1 MAKKTNKTE
10 HVLSLI
16 SKAKEA
22 NQTEDDDV
30 EIQTIDSNVTQD
42 LSFVDLHMENETELS
57 EMIKENLEQHDQPVK
72 AESTHEPSNLLEK
85 VVMDAAKTAVG
96 DSDPSLVED
105 NASKD
110 IEHPIKEQESYVIKS
125 NHKDVQIEA
134 LPNLDASETF
144 VTVTDTGVVKSIDD
158 CDVRKSLGQDYCYI
172 NVLESIVKERAET
185 YMRRFGVCT
194 CPRCIAD
201 TIALTLNGLP
211 SKYVVTDKDSASPMV
226 NYFDTHY
233 SGAVTTQLSRACVI
247 VKNNPHH

>member
-16 SKAKEA
+16 SKAKET

-30 EIQTIDSNVTQD
+30 EIQTIDSKVTQD

-57 EMIKENLEQHDQPVK
+57 EKIKEKLVQDDQPVQVQ
-72 AESTHEPSNLLEK
+72 SIHEPANLLEK

-96 DSDPSLVED
+96 DNDPSLVDEHT
-105 NASKD
+105 AKD
-110 IEHPIKEQESYVIKS
+110 REEPVKEQESYVIKS
-125 NHKDVQIEA
+125 NHKEVQIES
-134 LPNLDASETF
+134 LPDLDASETF
-144 VTVTDTGVVKSIDD
+144 VTVTDTGVVKSIDEH
-158 CDVRKSLGQDYCYI
+158 DVTKASGQDYCYI
-172 NVLESIVKERAET
+172 NVLESIVKDRVET

-211 SKYVVTDKDSASPMV
+211 SKYVVTDKDSVSPMV